1 MHKRRYCKTY
11 LTHSFTFGTCV
22 KPWGIT
28 VRFRS
33 HRDQREISRSFIRKK
48 SSSPLSHARLHNRL
62 QRDLQS
68 WKKYFKGFQS
78 QSFAQSLFIGMP
90 VLISWDVSHFAWD
103 PYKDWIWHTKAHIN
117 NIQWYETVDKLPW
130 ISELHWLP
138 FSAQMQARS
147 SQPSFLTIYSHQQKH
162 TELHTQKRSYD
173 IHDLTQEASMK
184 HLYRLPRWL
193 HKVSVDVPWARFRAF
208 GLAPRTGRNIGHH
221 ELQNT
226 TNG

>member
-1 MHKRRYCKTY
+1 MNWCTWYLFVEHTY
-11 LTHSFTFGTCV
+11 INTHIYYIYIYICIRDVIVKHIWHTALLLTPAWNPEELQIDFGRTETNV
-22 KPWGIT
+22 KFQG
-28 VRFRS
+28 VS
-33 HRDQREISRSFIRKK
+33 SEKK
-48 SSSPLSHARLHNRL
+48 SSSPMSHARLHNRL

-78 QSFAQSLFIGMP
+78 QSSAQSLFIGMP

-162 TELHTQKRSYD
+162 TELHTQKRS
-173 IHDLTQEASMK
+173 
-184 HLYRLPRWL
+184 
-193 HKVSVDVPWARFRAF
+193 
-208 GLAPRTGRNIGHH
+208 
-221 ELQNT
+221 
-226 TNG
+226 